1 MEQKIYDVLCDIRTE
16 LSKLRSEMANVK
28 KELENIQGDEDDK
41 SNLYELWDEITDIK
55 SDINDFKKEYE
66 KRMDGLL
73 DEDNEEGALYALA
86 AVHDRLTSIELDTSA
101 IKSMLKAEWDYD

>member
-16 LSKLRSEMANVK
+16 LSNLRSDMSDVK
-28 KELENIQGDEDDK
+28 EELKNIQGDEDDK

-73 DEDNEEGALYALA
+73 DEDGEEGVLSAI
-86 AVHDRLTSIELDTSA
+86 HDRLVAIELTTSA
-101 IKSMLKAEWDYD
+101 IKGMYAAENDFDI